1 MGNHMKKSELRKL
14 IKEEIQQGDYPE
26 LHRVVTDKSDPP
38 FMTEADFEAKW
49 NKKLGLDEKLV
60 SFDMKE
66 IVKRA
71 KPLFVLLGDNQLN
84 KSKLVGDIYK
94 SLKKNSSLPPQV

>member
-1 MGNHMKKSELRKL
+1 MKKEELRQ
-14 IKEEIQQGDYPE
+14 IIREEIQQGDYPE
-26 LHRVVTDKSDPP
+26 LHRVVTDKTDPP

-60 SFDMKE
+60 SFDTKE

-71 KPLFVLLGDNQLN
+71 KPLFVLLGDKQLN
-84 KSKLVGDIYK
+84 KGKLVGDIFR
-94 SLKKNSSLPPQV
+94 SLKKHSSLPPQV